1 MIFLY
6 RWIYFYTHRMTP
18 WKSSLH
24 GVLSTTLM
32 LTLANRGF
40 TLVILPV
47 IYGPSQYDRAY
58 QQTKFAISSFF
69 F

>member
-1 MIFLY
+1 
-6 RWIYFYTHRMTP
+6 MTP

-47 IYGPSQYDRAY
+47 IYGPAEPGRLAHMGRKSRD
-58 QQTKFAISSFF
+58 IG
-69 F
+69 